1 MHYNDKDH
9 NCKKHY
15 TEETIQWKDKVF
27 LPQSALKEEWYNPYQ
42 IIKLEYKPVYQEE
55 EYYTKEYGDIE
66 FHEWL
71 HKQKNVCVAILAE
84 IVSAPRLD
92 ISIEKLRPYVSQMKT
107 ITIDEY
113 RKKKCIGS
121 TKVEWL
127 KQLKKKY
134 GINILRFLHA
144 TLNNPSCNNPTGMD
158 QTKRQPTNSQELGQE
173 SYPRKA

>member
-15 TEETIQWKDKVF
+15 DEETIQWRDKVF
-27 LPQSALKEEWYNPYQ
+27 LPQIALKEESYNPYQ
-42 IIKLEYKPVYQEE
+42 IIKLEYKPTYQEE

-71 HKQKNVCVAILAE
+71 RKQKNKCIAILAE

-92 ISIEKLRPYVSQMKT
+92 PAIEILRSHVSQMKT
-107 ITIDEY
+107 ITIDDY

-144 TLNNPSCNNPTGMD
+144 TLDHSSYNNPKGMG
-158 QTKRQPTNSQELGQE
+158 QTIIQQAYSQKLGQKLDQ
-173 SYPRKA
+173 YKL